1 MSTVNKAG
9 AAAPQVAQMDGYTF
23 IDGKAQAKVEVA
35 GRIWHTYTP
44 ADKLASLNEKFA
56 AQNAVPFWKKPF
68 IAVYNA
74 GAWVVNKIVSLFK
87 NILGICGLCKDKP
100 AAKAEVAK
108 K

>member
-35 GRIWHTYTP
+35 GRIYHTYTP
-44 ADKLASLNEKFA
+44 ADKLASLNTKFA

-68 IAVYNA
+68 LAVYNA
-74 GAWVVNKIVSLFK
+74 GAWAVNKIVALFK
-87 NILGICGLCKDKP
+87 NILGICGLCKDKVDP
-100 AAKAEVAK
+100 KATPK